1 MLMSVLLLAIGGVI
15 VFAAVSDAATLTIPN
30 WISLTLLGLFPLVA
44 LASGIGF
51 AGAGLHLAIGF
62 AALLIGM
69 VLFAFNLVGGGD
81 AKFLAAVS
89 LYVGVP
95 ALMPFLFNVA
105 LAGGALAMVLMF
117 AREVAAMG
125 FSMDWFLK
133 FTRGGSVIPYGI
145 AIAFGALMVLPG
157 SEIFSS
163 TLS

>member
-44 LASGIGF
+44 VASGIGL
-51 AGAGLHLAIGF
+51 AGVGIHLAIGF

-95 ALMPFLFNVA
+95 ALMPFLVNVA
-105 LAGGALAMVLMF
+105 LAGGVLAMVLMF

-145 AIAFGALMVLPG
+145 AIAFGALAVLPG